1 MGNRAYGLIEPVD
14 SAFDWIKW
22 FEPSLLAAA
31 LGGDG
36 GAASAAV
43 RGRRGGDSVAC
54 CHADDTLG
62 PERATRGAWRQLIRE
77 CPVGRA
83 APPAHPPRTGPS
95 LRPRPP
101 ERPSPAKAVRRP
113 RSRTSALDA
122 ALGTEPTVPTVR
134 RGSDALEWRIAP
146 VGASYAEPSGGPG
159 RRRWGGIGGGEGAA
173 RR

>member
-43 RGRRGGDSVAC
+43 RGRRDGDSVAC

-62 PERATRGAWRQLIRE
+62 PERAAGHHRDGARE
-77 CPVGRA
+77 L
-83 APPAHPPRTGPS
+83 S
-95 LRPRPP
+95 
-101 ERPSPAKAVRRP
+101 
-113 RSRTSALDA
+113 SA
-122 ALGTEPTVPTVR
+122 
-134 RGSDALEWRIAP
+134 
-146 VGASYAEPSGGPG
+146 
-159 RRRWGGIGGGEGAA
+159 
-173 RR
+173 

>member
-43 RGRRGGDSVAC
+43 RGRRDGDSVAC

-62 PERATRGAWRQLIRE
+62 RTGEGTTRGAWRQLMSGESR
-77 CPVGRA
+77 
-83 APPAHPPRTGPS
+83 PAR
-95 LRPRPP
+95 
-101 ERPSPAKAVRRP
+101 
-113 RSRTSALDA
+113 
-122 ALGTEPTVPTVR
+122 
-134 RGSDALEWRIAP
+134 
-146 VGASYAEPSGGPG
+146 AEPGERRLETKARQSVRVSRGGC
-159 RRRWGGIGGGEGAA
+159 AA
-173 RR
+173 T

>member
-62 PERATRGAWRQLIRE
+62 RTGEGTTRGAWRQLM
-77 CPVGRA
+77 
-83 APPAHPPRTGPS
+83 
-95 LRPRPP
+95 
-101 ERPSPAKAVRRP
+101 
-113 RSRTSALDA
+113 
-122 ALGTEPTVPTVR
+122 
-134 RGSDALEWRIAP
+134 EWRIEP

>member
-101 ERPSPAKAVRRP
+101 ELPSPAKAVRRP
-113 RSRTSALDA
+113 RSRSAPDA
-122 ALGTEPTVPTVR
+122 ALGVEPTVPTVR

>member
-62 PERATRGAWRQLIRE
+62 PERATRGA
-77 CPVGRA
+77 
-83 APPAHPPRTGPS
+83 
-95 LRPRPP
+95 
-101 ERPSPAKAVRRP
+101 
-113 RSRTSALDA
+113 
-122 ALGTEPTVPTVR
+122 
-134 RGSDALEWRIAP
+134 
-146 VGASYAEPSGGPG
+146 
-159 RRRWGGIGGGEGAA
+159 
-173 RR
+173 